1 MSRPIGFFDLHPE
14 YTSSKDSVFEFKT
27 MFYAMRPA
35 QQIRHMNQ
43 ALICLLQ
50 PAISTPPDDL
60 LLWCEVLSEVVNPD
74 SEFKRINVAI
84 LYAFHTFILQNY
96 KVEIVKS
103 TIMKRVKKTMLKLRG
118 EQDTE
123 FQWAQELYHP
133 EKGLSEPFKDKK
145 KFRKMWEKDETQKH
159 ISPD

>member
-1 MSRPIGFFDLHPE
+1 
-14 YTSSKDSVFEFKT
+14 
-27 MFYAMRPA
+27 MFYTMRPA

-43 ALICLLQ
+43 ALICLLRQ
-50 PAISTPPDDL
+50 PEIFTHRDDL
-60 LLWCEVLSEVVNPD
+60 LLWCEVLSEVVNLD

-96 KVEIVKS
+96 KDEIVKS
-103 TIMKRVKKTMLKLRG
+103 AIMKRVKKTMLKLRG

-145 KFRKMWEKDETQKH
+145 EFRKMWEEDQKLKDLGAQKH